1 MGRLFKPTDKE
12 EIEREIEAELRFHL
26 DLLTQARLQH
36 MTLEDARDA
45 ALKRFGNFERIKEQ
59 CVEISRRNHPA
70 VRVFKFVLL
79 MVLLVG
85 VLLRVLSLDPNI
97 NHCGDLLIA
106 VPILTRLL
114 LYVRG
119 LNPSI
124 FFSKP
129 ETSSPLM
136 LSETSFTP
144 YDQRGLTPFE
154 RVISDK

>member
-1 MGRLFKPTDKE
+1 MESLFKPNSKE
-12 EIEREIEAELRFHL
+12 EIEREIEEELRFHL
-26 DLLTQARLQH
+26 DLLTQAGLQH
-36 MTLEDARDA
+36 MTLEDAKDA
-45 ALKRFGNFERIKEQ
+45 ALKSFGNFEQIKEQ
-59 CVEISRRNHPA
+59 CVEISRRNHPSMRA
-70 VRVFKFVLL
+70 LKFFLFV
-79 MVLLVG
+79 VLLVG
-85 VLLRVLSLDPNI
+85 VLMRVLSIDPNI
-97 NHCGDLLIA
+97 RHCGDLLIA

-119 LNPSI
+119 LSPST

-136 LSETSFTP
+136 LRETSFAA